1 MKNNYFSQNG
11 EEERDDSEKKIFKL
25 INDDVK
31 RTLPEAEL
39 FKHSIISEMMI
50 RILFIWNLRHPAS
63 GYVQGINDIV
73 TPFIIVFI

>member
-1 MKNNYFSQNG
+1 MKKIYFS
-11 EEERDDSEKKIFKL
+11 ELEAEERDDNEKKIFKL

-39 FKHSIISEMMI
+39 FKYANIQYIMI

-63 GYVQGINDIV
+63 GYVQGYY
-73 TPFIIVFI
+73 FS